1 MNDNNT
7 GESADNNFSGMLRSQ
22 LLATVAVGL
31 AAYAISGKHAGISA
45 LAGGLA
51 VLLAAF
57 FASKIAQGKSNNA
70 SAILMRM
77 LKAELVKI
85 ILIILFLIGIFKGY
99 KELVPGALI
108 AGLAVTAI
116 ISGAAISKQSKH
128 LKI

>member
-7 GESADNNFSGMLRSQ
+7 GESADNSFSGMLRSQ
-22 LLATVAVGL
+22 LLATVAVSL
-31 AAYAISGKHAGISA
+31 TAYAISGMHAGISA

-85 ILIILFLIGIFKGY
+85 ILIVLFLIGIFKGY
-99 KELVPGALI
+99 KELVPAALI

>member
-31 AAYAISGKHAGISA
+31 AAYAISGMHAGISA

-128 LKI
+128 FKI